1 MTETYGREGC
11 LQINVT
17 SGASAD
23 NLLTACPPRHQF
35 VESIDSID
43 FSQSIARE
51 SESVCASS
59 PPPPTVSFLNGA
71 WGYPLNF
78 GGQKPFFWKT
88 YQYWCDS
95 IGNLL
100 TRRDQVV
107 FSKKNL
113 FSGSEVSSKSKVRSK
128 LPLKNNVFW
137 RNKKIKKNWL
147 QKKYLG

>member
-1 MTETYGREGC
+1 MILFERKTISKLCFLASLSKSLILLCIWDWSGDKLFSKIVYAWFVYNLRAMLAGRSTM
-11 LQINVT
+11 VR
-17 SGASAD
+17 S
-23 NLLTACPPRHQF
+23 
-35 VESIDSID
+35 
-43 FSQSIARE
+43 
-51 SESVCASS
+51 
-59 PPPPTVSFLNGA
+59 TVSFLNGA

-147 QKKYLG
+147 QKSI